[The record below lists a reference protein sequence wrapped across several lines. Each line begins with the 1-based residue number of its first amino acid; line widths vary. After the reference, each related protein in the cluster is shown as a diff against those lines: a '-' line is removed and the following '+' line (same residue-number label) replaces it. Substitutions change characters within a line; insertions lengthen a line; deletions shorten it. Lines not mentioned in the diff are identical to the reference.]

1 MQPACE
7 KPGRLKRLA
16 LTLSVLGLLSA
27 VDASSADLAVPEP
40 AGYRLD
46 DYKAP
51 VPATLEGAQVA
62 RTQEVAALWEQK
74 SAVFLDVMPRLPKP
88 DNLPVGTIWRDKPR
102 MDIPGSIWLPN
113 VGYGEITSEATDYF
127 RAGLE
132 ANTGGDKSRK
142 IVIYCMTD
150 CWMSWNAAK
159 RAVSWGYTAVIWY
172 PDGAD
177 GWESSNRPLAAATP
191 FFEN

>member
-1 MQPACE
+1 MQPAF
-7 KPGRLKRLA
+7 KWPRRVNRLA
-16 LTLSVLGLLSA
+16 LTLSVVSLLLAGQLSA
-27 VDASSADLAVPEP
+27 ANLAVPEP
-40 AGYRLD
+40 SDYRTD
-46 DYKAP
+46 NYKAP

-62 RTQEVAALWEQK
+62 RTPEVAALWEQK
-74 SAVFLDVMPRLPKP
+74 SVVFFDVMPRLPKP

-113 VGYGEITSEATDYF
+113 VGYGEITSETADYF
-127 RAGLE
+127 RAGLA

-159 RAVSWGYTAVIWY
+159 RAVSWGYAAVIWY
-172 PDGAD
+172 PEGAD
-177 GWESSNRPLAAATP
+177 GWESSNRPLVAATP
-191 FFEN
+191 FAAN